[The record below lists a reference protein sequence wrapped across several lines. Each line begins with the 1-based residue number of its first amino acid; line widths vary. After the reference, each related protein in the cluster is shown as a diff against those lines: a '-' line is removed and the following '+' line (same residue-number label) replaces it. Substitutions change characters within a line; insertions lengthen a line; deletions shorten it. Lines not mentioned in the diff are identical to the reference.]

1 MVVMNLVQNEYY
13 LVCLFILFIQT
24 ENYYDLSTVKNTLY
38 SVDLNLNNEAIWKQ
52 EHIWFQSEDQSIG
65 NVVHPLLSTKPV
77 TTLMMQM
84 LSNYYRRS
92 LGHLSLKGS

>member
-13 LVCLFILFIQT
+13 LVVCLLIFFIQT
-24 ENYYDLSTVKNTLY
+24 ANYYDLSTVKNTLY

-65 NVVHPLLSTKPV
+65 NVVYLCCLLKPV

-84 LSNYYRRS
+84 LCM
-92 LGHLSLKGS
+92 

>member
-13 LVCLFILFIQT
+13 LVCLLIFFIQT
-24 ENYYDLSTVKNTLY
+24 ANYHDLSTVKNTLY

-65 NVVHPLLSTKPV
+65 NVVHPLLSTKDWP
-77 TTLMMQM
+77 
-84 LSNYYRRS
+84 
-92 LGHLSLKGS
+92 LKKETNLFHYP